1 MFLIKKAMRAIRRGW
16 REPGVDWNLGEAFG
30 GKYDVVRGL
39 LVYPRGFRKKKNLK
53 SEKRNPSFPEFNLIF
68 NK

>member
-16 REPGVDWNLGEAFG
+16 REPGVDRNLGEAFG

-39 LVYPRGFRKKKNLK
+39 LVHLRGFCEKKNLK
-53 SEKRNPSFPEFNLIF
+53 NQKIKP
-68 NK
+68 K